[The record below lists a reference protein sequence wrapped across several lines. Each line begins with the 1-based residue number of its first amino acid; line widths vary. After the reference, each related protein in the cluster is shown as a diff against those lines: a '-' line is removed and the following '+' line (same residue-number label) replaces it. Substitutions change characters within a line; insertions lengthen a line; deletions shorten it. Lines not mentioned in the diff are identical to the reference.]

1 MTRAAA
7 RVRLLRGSVLPL
19 LLLSAWEVGSHS
31 GQLDPRILPSVEC
44 VGQTAL
50 RELVDGNL
58 IYHLEVSLGRDLA
71 GFASGAALGIA
82 LGALLGISR
91 LADRV
96 VMPSFNAVRQIAVL
110 AWIPLIA
117 LWFGFGDGAKVVFI
131 ALAALTPAVVNT
143 YEGCRSTATQLLEVG
158 TMLRFSRW
166 QFISRLFLPA
176 AMPSILVGVRLA
188 LIASWVAS
196 VGAEYFMTL
205 GPGIGGLIIAGRERF
220 QMDLVLL
227 GMVLLG
233 LVGFLLNQVAALLEA
248 RLLRGRP
255 ARQEP

>member
-1 MTRAAA
+1 
-7 RVRLLRGSVLPL
+7 VRLLRGMVLPAL
-19 LLLSAWEVGSHS
+19 LLGAWELASHS
-31 GQLDPRILPSVEC
+31 RQLDPRILPPIER

-50 RELVDGNL
+50 HELVDGNL
-58 IYHLEVSLGRDLA
+58 IYHLGVSLGRDLA
-71 GFASGAALGIA
+71 GFGVGTTLGIA

-91 LADRV
+91 LADRL
-96 VMPSFNAVRQIAVL
+96 VMPSFNAARQIAVL

-117 LWFGFGDGAKVVFI
+117 LWFGFGDPAKVVFI
-131 ALAALTPAVVNT
+131 ALAALTPVVVNT
-143 YEGCRSTATQLLEVG
+143 YEGCRSTSTELLEVG

-166 QFISRLFLPA
+166 QFIRRLFLPA
-176 AMPSILVGVRLA
+176 AMPSILTGVRLA
-188 LIASWVAS
+188 LITSWVAS
-196 VGAEYFMTL
+196 VAAEYFMTL

-233 LVGFLLNQVAALLEA
+233 LVGFLMNQIASLLEG

-255 ARQEP
+255 GTA